1 MDWSI
6 LLPYVI
12 GTVMGLYFGFKR
24 GIRMGANLTVIQ
36 LCAAGYLKYTGNPAQ
51 DVELYKF
58 DEEIPN
64 PSEEQS

>member
-1 MDWSI
+1 
-6 LLPYVI
+6 
-12 GTVMGLYFGFKR
+12 
-24 GIRMGANLTVIQ
+24 MGANLTVIQ

-64 PSEEQS
+64 TSEEQS